1 MYYIL
6 YGFLY
11 LFSLLPF
18 FIIYR
23 ISDFVYFILYHVS
36 GYRKKIVMDNLAIA
50 FPEKTTEERVAIAKQ
65 FYKNLIDTFLESI
78 KLLSMSDKT
87 FARRAVMDLTEVNKL
102 IAKGKNIQMH
112 SGHQMNWEYGHWAVA
127 TQMPIPWVGVYMR
140 IASKPVDRLFRK
152 LRNKGTTVLVGV
164 HEFKSRAHSVFNE
177 QFALGLIADQ
187 NPGNPNTAYWLNFFG
202 KPVPFA
208 TGPDKGARK
217 NNPAIV
223 FVKFIKLKRGYYRFD
238 IKVVAEEGAV
248 FKEGELTRL
257 YRDFLEDA
265 IRQDP
270 ANYLWTHRRWR
281 RGYKADYDKRWI
293 DNAPPLHDQN

>member
-11 LFSLLPF
+11 LISLIPF
-18 FIIYR
+18 FIMYR
-23 ISDFVYFILYHVS
+23 IGDAVYFLLYHVT

-50 FPEKTTEERVAIAKQ
+50 FPEKTLLERKGIAKQ

-78 KLLSMSDKT
+78 KMLSMSDAT
-87 FARRAVMDLTEVNKL
+87 FAKRAQMDMKAVNEL

-127 TQMPIPWVGVYMR
+127 TQIQLPWVGVYKK
-140 IASKPVDRLFRK
+140 ISSDAVDRLFRK
-152 LRNKGTTVLVGV
+152 LRSKGPTVLVGV
-164 HEFKSRAHSVFNE
+164 HEFKTRAHTVFKG
-177 QFALGLIADQ
+177 QYALGLIADQ
-187 NPGNPNTAYWLNFFG
+187 NAGAANGYWLNFFG
-202 KPVPFA
+202 RPVPFV
-208 TGPDKGARK
+208 TGPDKGALK

-223 FVKFIKLKRGYYRFD
+223 FVKFIKLRRGYYRFENTV
-238 IKVVAEEGAV
+238 ITEEGAS

-257 YRDFLEDA
+257 YRDFLENV
-265 IRQDP
+265 IKEDP

-281 RGYKADYDKRWI
+281 RQYKPEYENQWI
-293 DNAPPLHDQN
+293 DNVPPLHTI

>member
-11 LFSLLPF
+11 LVSLIPF

-23 ISDFVYFILYHVS
+23 ISDFIYFILYHLA

-50 FPEKTTEERVAIAKQ
+50 FPQKTLKERQAIAKQ

-78 KLLSMSDKT
+78 KMLSMSDKT
-87 FARRAVMDLTEVNKL
+87 FAKRASMDMTEVNKL
-102 IAKGKNIQMH
+102 LARGKNIQMH

-127 TQMPIPWVGVYMR
+127 TQITIPWVGVYKK
-140 IASKPVDRLFRK
+140 ISSEAVDRLFKK

-164 HEFKSRAHSVFNE
+164 HEFKSMAHTVFNG
-177 QFALGLIADQ
+177 QYALGLIADQ
-187 NPGNPNTAYWLNFFG
+187 NAGKAALGYWLNFFG
-202 KPVPFA
+202 KPVPFV

-223 FVKFIKLKRGYYRFD
+223 FVKFVKLKRGYYRFENT
-238 IKVVAEEGAV
+238 VVAEEGAQY
-248 FKEGELTRL
+248 KEGELTRM
-257 YRDFLEDA
+257 YRDFLEKT
-265 IRQDP
+265 IKEQP

-281 RGYKADYDKRWI
+281 KEYKPEFADKWI
-293 DNAPPLHDQN
+293 DSVPPLQ